1 MLSRYKDILYKWF
14 KLLINNFISIMLIL
28 IMIIYLAAV
37 AYLLENYIYVK
48 YFYISIIIMKII
60 SDSFELIIL
69 YLFINKKINI
79 SPVLPD
85 FIIR

>member
-1 MLSRYKDILYKWF
+1 MLSRYKDILYKWL

-28 IMIIYLAAV
+28 IMIIYLAAT